1 MNNPITS
8 IDKFAILLI
17 GLLGFCLGQK
27 SIAQETLVIDKVIA
41 NVGTETILMSDVEQQ
56 YSYALAENRATPGM
70 RCEILQ
76 SLIGQKIIIH
86 QAKLDSFLILDEEVE
101 ASLTFKVD
109 RVLSQMSGD
118 TKMFEEVY
126 SMTPAE
132 MKDNLRDDER
142 NQMLVQ
148 RMQSSILD
156 EVKITPKEVKSFYN
170 SIPSDS
176 IPYLSAEVELSELV
190 VKPEVNKE
198 ERTKALQKVLEIRN
212 RITEGGEDFA
222 ELASKYSDD
231 IGSGRRGGDLG
242 FAQRGTFVPEF
253 EAVAYTL
260 EQGEISDPVETEFGF
275 HILELIK
282 RAGNRINLR
291 HILVKPTITENDKL
305 IARNKLD
312 SLRQL
317 AVDSVDF
324 SYLVKNNSIEDVPSY
339 NNNGLI
345 QNPNTGKTIFSMSEI
360 PSNIYFA
367 IDGLEVGDVTEP
379 LEYPLPTGETYYR
392 IVKLLTKT
400 KPHKASLDQDYTK
413 IQNFAKESKKNLY
426 FAEWLES
433 KIKDTYID
441 IDEQYISC
449 PDLNE
454 MLRENRS
461 E

>member
-1 MNNPITS
+1 MKNLVIILVCTIS
-8 IDKFAILLI
+8 ICFYNH
-17 GLLGFCLGQK
+17 
-27 SIAQETLVIDKVIA
+27 SIAQESLVIDKVIA
-41 NVGTETILMSDVEQQ
+41 KVGTETILMSDVEQQ
-56 YSYALAENRATPGM
+56 FSYAKAENNDTPDM

-86 QAKLDSFLILDEEVE
+86 QAKLDSVIISDEEVD

-118 TKMFEEVY
+118 TEMFQEVY

-142 NQMLVQ
+142 NQILVQ
-148 RMQSSILD
+148 RMQSTILD
-156 EVKITPKEVKSFYN
+156 QVNITPKEVKAFYN
-170 SIPSDS
+170 SIPPDS

-190 VKPEVNKE
+190 IKPEVNKE
-198 ERTKALQKVLEIRN
+198 ERTKALQKVLDIRN
-212 RITEGGEDFA
+212 RIIDGGEDFA

-253 EAVAYTL
+253 EAIAYTL
-260 EQGEISDPVETEFGF
+260 EKGEISEPVETEFGF
-275 HILELIK
+275 HILQLIK

-291 HILVKPTITENDKL
+291 HILVKPVITENDRL
-305 IARNKLD
+305 LARNKLD
-312 SLRQL
+312 SLRLL
-317 AVDSVDF
+317 AVDSTEFAV
-324 SYLVKNNSIEDVPSY
+324 LVKSNSVEDVPSY

-392 IVKLLTKT
+392 IVKLLTKS
-400 KPHKASLDQDYTK
+400 KPHKASLEQDYSK

-426 FAEWLES
+426 FADWLES
-433 KIKDTYID
+433 KIKGTYID
-441 IDEQYISC
+441 VDSQYLQC
-449 PDLNE
+449 PDLIE
-454 MLRENRS
+454 MIEESRGE
-461 E
+461 

>member
-1 MNNPITS
+1 MKNLVIILVCTIS
-8 IDKFAILLI
+8 ICFYNH
-17 GLLGFCLGQK
+17 
-27 SIAQETLVIDKVIA
+27 SVAQESLVIDKVIA
-41 NVGTETILMSDVEQQ
+41 KVGTETILMSDVEQQ
-56 YSYALAENRATPGM
+56 FSYAKAENNDTPDM

-86 QAKLDSFLILDEEVE
+86 QAKLDSVIISDEEVD

-118 TKMFEEVY
+118 TEMFQEVY
-126 SMTPAE
+126 SMTPTE

-142 NQMLVQ
+142 NQILVQ
-148 RMQSSILD
+148 RMQSTILD
-156 EVKITPKEVKSFYN
+156 QVNITPKEVKAFYN
-170 SIPSDS
+170 SIPPDS

-190 VKPEVNKE
+190 IKPEVNKE
-198 ERTKALQKVLEIRN
+198 ERTKALQKVLDIRN
-212 RITEGGEDFA
+212 RIIDGGEDFA

-253 EAVAYTL
+253 EAIAYTL
-260 EQGEISDPVETEFGF
+260 EKGEISEPVETEFGF
-275 HILELIK
+275 HILQLIK

-291 HILVKPTITENDKL
+291 HILVKPVITENDRL
-305 IARNKLD
+305 LARNKLD
-312 SLRQL
+312 SLRLL
-317 AVDSVDF
+317 AVDSTEFAV
-324 SYLVKNNSIEDVPSY
+324 LVKSNSVEDVPSY

-392 IVKLLTKT
+392 IVKLLTKS
-400 KPHKASLDQDYTK
+400 KPHKASLEQDYSK

-426 FAEWLES
+426 FADWLES
-433 KIKDTYID
+433 KIKGTYID
-441 IDEQYISC
+441 VDSQYLQC
-449 PDLNE
+449 QDLIE
-454 MLRENRS
+454 MIEESRGE
-461 E
+461 

>member
-1 MNNPITS
+1 MNNPYKSMKTLVTIVICTIS
-8 IDKFAILLI
+8 I
-17 GLLGFCLGQK
+17 CTYNK
-27 SIAQETLVIDKVIA
+27 SIAQTSMIIDKVIA
-41 NVGTETILMSDVEQQ
+41 KVGTETILMSDVEQQ
-56 YSYALAENRATPGM
+56 YSYAKAENKETPDM

-86 QAKLDSFLILDEEVE
+86 QAKLDSVIISDEEVN

-118 TKMFEEVY
+118 TEMFQEVY
-126 SMTPAE
+126 NMSPTE

-142 NQMLVQ
+142 NQLLVQ
-148 RMQSSILD
+148 RMQSSILN
-156 EVKITPKEVKSFYN
+156 EVNITPKEVKKFYN
-170 SIPSDS
+170 SIPPDS

-198 ERTKALQKVLEIRN
+198 ERTKALQKIIEIRN
-212 RITEGGEDFA
+212 RIVEGGEDFA
-222 ELASKYSDD
+222 KLAEKYSDD

-253 EAVAYTL
+253 EATAYTL
-260 EQGEISDPVETEFGF
+260 EQDEISDPIETEFGF
-275 HILELIK
+275 HILQLIK
-282 RAGNRINLR
+282 RAGNRINIR
-291 HILVKPTITENDKL
+291 HILVKPAITENDKL

-317 AVDSVDF
+317 AIDSMDF
-324 SYLVKNNSIEDVPSY
+324 AVLVKANSVEDVPSY

-392 IVKLLTKT
+392 VVKLLTKT
-400 KPHKASLDQDYTK
+400 KPHKASLEQDYNK
-413 IQNFAKESKKNLY
+413 IQNFAKESKKNTY
-426 FAEWLES
+426 FADWLES

-441 IDEQYISC
+441 IDGQYLNC
-449 PDLNE
+449 EDLNE
-454 MLRENRS
+454 ILEKRRGE
-461 E
+461 